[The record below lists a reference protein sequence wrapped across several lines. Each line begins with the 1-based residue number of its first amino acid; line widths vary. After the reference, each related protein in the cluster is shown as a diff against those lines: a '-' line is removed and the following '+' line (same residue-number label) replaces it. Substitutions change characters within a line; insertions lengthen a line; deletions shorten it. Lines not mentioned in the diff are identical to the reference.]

1 MPAMGLTLLLPVFM
15 ILIAKGWEKERHI
28 GRGEAILRYLVYLIL
43 LLFASS
49 IIMGF
54 MSDDSTSFLEKITQ
68 SAEFAIKYAGLQL
81 VMAVGIVIG
90 EWLCVR
96 KGMLKKLAEVKY
108 LNQKSGNTLWK
119 LSGSVLVYLLA
130 AVVVVLNVALMF
142 DNVLWGDEA
151 FSATTAPKS
160 LYGILQVLYFWD
172 NHPPLYYYWLKLF
185 GELFGHTVPVY
196 HLASLVP
203 FIGGILLALTLFRKH
218 FGNIP
223 AAFFVIISGLSAS
236 CIEYNLEV
244 RMYALAFC
252 GVLAAFYCS
261 YRVISTGKKSAWTF
275 MVFWALVAA
284 YSHYYALAAAGILLF
299 CTGVAV
305 WLKHR
310 GRTWLKGVGA
320 IAVFLLA
327 YTPWLFFLFTALKN
341 VSNSWWMTDI
351 LSLDKS
357 LLMVMGGS
365 GMSNII
371 FPLVLLL
378 IAILLLTE
386 SSFFWFEKK
395 DGQTEVQIHKP
406 SVKGWSDETYSVVV
420 GAFTIFGTLLFAY
433 LLCWVMGPM
442 LAERYLYP
450 LSAVTFSMLVAGS
463 SRVLAL
469 VKQFGEKRQQLC
481 WEKLTKAAFVVILGV
496 LVLIGAGN
504 YRSYSALAWEQSE
517 KTDATLALIGEPQE
531 DVKLVTNGVKHLGWT
546 VLSFYFLE
554 NEVVNGSYT
563 QVDCDEYWFFNTV
576 AVGEDVFYD
585 WEQRGYQV
593 TDYGEMQLSQY
604 PFYLYHLEKVEE

>member
-1 MPAMGLTLLLPVFM
+1 MPAMGLTLLLPVLM
-15 ILIAKGWEKERHI
+15 ILGAKSWGKKKHM
-28 GRGEAILRYLVYLIL
+28 GKGEIILRYVVYLTL

-49 IIMGF
+49 VIMGF
-54 MSDDSTSFLEKITQ
+54 LSDDSTSFFEKITR
-68 SAEFAIKYAGLQL
+68 SAEFAIKYAGLQIIL
-81 VMAVGIVIG
+81 AAGIAVA

-96 KGMLKKLAEVKY
+96 KGICKKFAENRY
-108 LNQKSGNTLWK
+108 LNQKSDNGLWK
-119 LSGSVLVYLLA
+119 FSGSILVYILA
-130 AVVVVLNVALMF
+130 AAVIVLNVALMF

-151 FSATTAPKS
+151 FSAITAPKS
-160 LYGILQVLYFWD
+160 MYGILQVLYFWD

-185 GELFGHTVPVY
+185 GELFGQTVPVY

-223 AAFFVIISGLSAS
+223 AAFFIIISGLGS
-236 CIEYNLEV
+236 CCLEYNLEV

-252 GVLAAFYCS
+252 GVLAAFYSS
-261 YRVISTGKKSAWTF
+261 YRVISTGKKSAWIS

-299 CTGVAV
+299 CTGAAV
-305 WLKHR
+305 WLKYR
-310 GRTWLKGVGA
+310 GKTWLKGAGA
-320 IAVFLLA
+320 IAVFILA

-351 LSLDKS
+351 LGLDRS
-357 LLMVMGGS
+357 LLIVMGGKD
-365 GMSNII
+365 MNHII
-371 FPLVLLL
+371 FPLILLL
-378 IAILLLTE
+378 IVILLLTE
-386 SSFFWFEKK
+386 SSLFRFEKK
-395 DGQTEVQIHKP
+395 DGQLEIQIHKP

-433 LLCWVMGPM
+433 LLCLVMGPM

-450 LSAVTFSMLVAGS
+450 LSAVAFSVLVVGS

-469 VKQFGEKRQQLC
+469 VKQLGEKRQQLC
-481 WEKLTKAAFVVILGV
+481 WEKLAKAAFVVVLGV

-504 YRSYSALAWEQSE
+504 YRSYSALTWEQSE
-517 KTDATLALIGEPQE
+517 KTDATLAVIGEPSG

-546 VLSFYFLE
+546 VLSFYFPE
-554 NEVVNGSYT
+554 NEVVNGSYI

-604 PFYLYHLEKVEE
+604 PFFLYHLEKMEE

>member
-1 MPAMGLTLLLPVFM
+1 MGLTLLLPVLM
-15 ILIAKGWEKERHI
+15 ILIAKSWGKEKHM
-28 GRGEAILRYLVYLIL
+28 GKGEVILRYIVYLTL
-43 LLFASS
+43 LLFASCV
-49 IIMGF
+49 IMGF

-81 VMAVGIVIG
+81 VMAVGIIIG

-96 KGMLKKLAEVKY
+96 KGMLKKLAEVRC
-108 LNQKSGNTLWK
+108 LNQKSDNRLWR
-119 LSGSVLVYLLA
+119 LSGTILVYLLA
-130 AVVVVLNVALMF
+130 AAVVVLNVVLMF

-160 LYGILQVLYFWD
+160 VYGILQVLYFWD

-223 AAFFVIISGLSAS
+223 AAFFVIISGLGSC

-261 YRVISTGKKSAWTF
+261 YRVISTGKKAAWIS

-310 GRTWLKGVGA
+310 GKTWLKGVGA
-320 IAVFLLA
+320 IAVFILA

-351 LSLDKS
+351 LGLDKS
-357 LLMVMGGS
+357 LLIVMGGS
-365 GMSNII
+365 GMNHII

-378 IAILLLTE
+378 IVILLLTE
-386 SSFFWFEKK
+386 SSLFRFEKK
-395 DGQTEVQIHKP
+395 DGQLEIQIHKP

-450 LSAVTFSMLVAGS
+450 LSAVAFSVLVAGS

-469 VKQFGEKRQQLC
+469 VKQLSEKRQQLC
-481 WEKLTKAAFVVILGV
+481 WEKLANAAFVVILGA

-517 KTDATLALIGEPQE
+517 KTDATLAVIGEPSE

-546 VLSFYFLE
+546 VLSFYFPE
-554 NEVVNGSYT
+554 NEVINGSYT
-563 QVDCDEYWFFNTV
+563 QVAVDCAEYWFFNPV
-576 AVGEDVFYD
+576 EVGQDVFYD

-604 PFYLYHLEKVEE
+604 PFFLYHLEKVKE